1 MLSLG
6 RFSAVALLT
15 VLSMSN
21 FYAASASDTPKDGA
35 DIDIEGSVVQ
45 KKGPPVI
52 AKNDKAE
59 KEKAAAKKKAASL
72 LAKEETADGAANG
85 DGKKNVPDAPADVP
99 AASDDPQHAPATAPQ
114 TTKEAPPAPKVA
126 AAPAN
131 VATNPSSGKQLR
143 KQQDS
148 AGESGWK
155 TVGIAILAVVLAA
168 LGVFAFIGLLQLLLM
183 TPI

>member
-45 KKGPPVI
+45 KKGPPEI

-72 LAKEETADGAANG
+72 LAKKTADGAANG
-85 DGKKNVPDAPADVP
+85 DGKQNVPEP
-99 AASDDPQHAPATAPQ
+99 AASDDPQHAQATAPQ
-114 TTKEAPPAPKVA
+114 TTKEAPPAPNVVAKVA
-126 AAPAN
+126 AA
-131 VATNPSSGKQLR
+131 V
-143 KQQDS
+143 QDS
-148 AGESGWK
+148 AEESAWK
-155 TVGIAILAVVLAA
+155 TVGIAILAVVFAA
-168 LGVFAFIGLLQLLLM
+168 LCVFAFVGLLGLLLM
-183 TPI
+183 VPI